1 MKIAFMFPG
10 QGSQSLGMGAELFER
25 FPDLVA
31 EADAV
36 LGYSIR
42 ELCLVDPDEKLQ
54 RTDFTQPALYVVDSL
69 SYLAKVEDEKIRP
82 DFVIGHSLGEYVA
95 LHAAGAFDFAVG
107 LKLVQKR
114 GALMNAATGGGMA
127 AILGMTGDAVL
138 SALTELG
145 AESIDVANFNA
156 PGQTVISGPK
166 ADIEAFAPQLKEK
179 GARRVVILPVSGA
192 FHSRYMKPAA
202 KEFEGFLAGFGF
214 NRLNIPCIANCSAQ
228 PYTDDSIGSNLV
240 RQIYS
245 SVRWVETVK
254 SLLDRGVEALIEIGP
269 GTVLSGLARQIEK
282 EHPASGGFATVDC
295 MDGSHFHQRISSP

>member
-1 MKIAFMFPG
+1 MAVAFMFPG
-10 QGSQSLGMGAELFER
+10 QGSQSLGMGAGLFER
-25 FPDLVA
+25 YPDLVA

-42 ELCLVDPDEKLQ
+42 ELCLKDPEDKLK
-54 RTDFTQPALYVVDSL
+54 RTDYTQPALYVVDSL

-82 DFVIGHSLGEYVA
+82 DFVIGHSLGEYAA
-95 LHAAGAFDFAVG
+95 LYAAGALDFTVG

-127 AILGMTGDAVL
+127 AILGMTGDAVA

-145 AESIDVANFNA
+145 AGSIDVANFNA

-202 KEFEGFLAGFGF
+202 NEFEAFLAQFSF
-214 NRLNIPCIANCSAQ
+214 NRLKTPCIANCNAQ
-228 PYTDDSIGSNLV
+228 MYTDDSIGSNLV

-245 SVRWVETVK
+245 SVRWVETIK
-254 SLLDRGVEALIEIGP
+254 SLRGQGADTFIEIGP
-269 GTVLSGLARQIEK
+269 GTVLSGLARQIE
-282 EHPASGGFATVDC
+282 
-295 MDGSHFHQRISSP
+295 